1 MESANISATGTASLA
16 SSFAQAFGGYYAA
29 LILFLLVAAVFVPI
43 FVRFRVSTVLGFLL
57 LGVCLGPAGLGRLAT
72 TIPLFGMFT
81 HETPQAQNLTEIM
94 NHIAE
99 FGVVFLLFQIGLELT
114 WERVKSMR
122 KQVLGL
128 GAAQMIICSLA
139 LMVVLMFAGLSIGG
153 AAAAGMALALSSTAV
168 VIPVLAERKKL
179 NSASGRSIFAVLL
192 SQDLAVAPVMIT
204 VAVLAGSGGAAGTS
218 GPLALAAALLGM
230 GLLVFVGRRV
240 LRPLFNGVAM
250 LKSRELFMA
259 ACLLVI
265 FVSGRTAVMAGL
277 SMGLGAFI
285 AGVLL
290 AETEYRREIEDMI
303 EPFKGLLLGLFFVM
317 VGARLDIDEIM
328 AYPVFIIGLA
338 LGLIA
343 LKGIIVFAIA
353 RMNGLETRSALEVAG
368 YLGPA
373 GEFAFVIMDQAM
385 GLKLIGAD
393 IGQAIILSAILSLFT
408 VPLIAGVMEKI
419 IDAVSRDQGLP
430 PMSEAPE
437 LVSEEADVLI
447 IGYGRVGAL
456 VAEML
461 QKHELTFAI
470 VDANPK
476 VAEKARGQGL
486 EAWWGDATRM
496 DFLNRVGLSRARSV
510 VVTVSNV
517 SFTDA
522 VVKAVREA
530 RADVSII
537 ARARDAGHAERLY
550 DLGATD
556 AVPETIEASLQL
568 AENTLVD
575 LGVPMGKVIA
585 SIHDKRDQFRQ
596 RFAVQVRDGGRRLTV
611 RSRAVAR
618 PTQS

>member
-1 MESANISATGTASLA
+1 MESSDISAIGTSNLA
-16 SSFAQAFGGYYAA
+16 SSFAAAFGGYYAA
-29 LILFLLVAAVFVPI
+29 LILFLVVAAVFVPV

-57 LGVCLGPAGLGRLAT
+57 LGVCLGPAGLGRLAA

-94 NHIAE
+94 NSIAE

-128 GAAQMIICSLA
+128 GAAQMVICSLA
-139 LMVVLMFAGLSIGG
+139 LMVVLLFAGLPIGG

-179 NSASGRSIFAVLL
+179 NSTSGRSIFAVLL

-204 VAVLAGSGGAAGTS
+204 VAVLAGSGTNAGSS
-218 GPLALAAALLGM
+218 GPLALAAALVGM
-230 GLLVFVGRRV
+230 GALVFVGRRV
-240 LRPLFNGVAM
+240 LRPLFNGVAL

-265 FVSGRTAVMAGL
+265 FVSGRAAVMAGL

-317 VGARLDIDEIM
+317 VGARLDIDEVM

-343 LKGIIVFAIA
+343 LKGLIVFVIA
-353 RMNGLETRSALEVAG
+353 RVNGLETRSALEVAG

-408 VPLIAGVMEKI
+408 VPLIAGLMEKL
-419 IDAVSRDQGLP
+419 IDALSKDQGLAP
-430 PMSEAPE
+430 LSEAPE

-456 VAEML
+456 VVEML
-461 QKHELTFAI
+461 QKHGLSFAI
-470 VDANPK
+470 VDANPT
-476 VAEKARGQGL
+476 VAEKARAQGL
-486 EAWWGDATRM
+486 EAWWGDASRM
-496 DFLNRVGLSRARSV
+496 DFLKRIGLSRARSV
-510 VVTVSNV
+510 VVTVSNA

-530 RADVSII
+530 RADISII
-537 ARARDAGHAERLY
+537 ARARDAVHAERLY
-550 DLGATD
+550 DLGATN

-568 AENTLVD
+568 AEDTLVD